1 LSYLLLPSPSRGF
14 GRRLRIKKGRKFE
27 PCDRFFQELKGDTSN
42 KREKSVPQQAIPAKP
57 FLRRFARVYL
67 HGTGSNSGYVDRP
80 NVTLGL
86 ECPWEDPP
94 RGLSTARPSACGV
107 NANPALPESVDHAS
121 AAPYHE
127 WMPASFPALRRF
139 PRVAGPLGCAVF
151 FSLALAS
158 TITAQAATP
167 AQSGKAS
174 KSNVTSPTNLPDL
187 PLYNPA
193 RRRTLWLTPLAP
205 PTARRTYV
213 SASAPATQEERG
225 LSKEALIRSVEEKF
239 ASGEQNYKAGHL
251 EAARKDFDQA
261 MDELLASPYDLGS
274 DPQLSE
280 LFHRMVDTVY
290 TDELQAFRAGDGFNE
305 APAVPAAIDE
315 VAEMTFPV
323 DPRLKARAEEAA
335 KNISHD
341 LPLTVNDE
349 VLSFLNF
356 FQTPHGRAIVEN
368 GLRRAGRYREMIA
381 RVLAQE
387 GVPQDL
393 IYLAQAESAFQPT
406 ALSRAGARGM
416 WQFVAY
422 RGQEYG
428 LRHTWWLDERQDP
441 EKATHAAAQH
451 LRDLY
456 LLFGDWY
463 LAMAAYNCGPG
474 NVQKAIERTGYADF
488 WELYRRNV
496 LPRETKNYVPII
508 LALTL
513 IAKDAP
519 HYGIQAEPE
528 APVPSDVVKPGRA
541 IDLRLVAETIDVD
554 VETLRSLNP
563 SLLRLATPDDPSFEL
578 HLPAGT
584 AERFS
589 AEIADIPA
597 DKWVSW
603 RRHRVAPG
611 ETLTAIAKKY
621 HVTAKA
627 IAEANSLESQTSL
640 NTGEKIIIPAIQ
652 PEAESKRHLV
662 SYRVRKGDTLGG
674 IADRFGVETDD
685 VRKWNKLSAN
695 HVRSGMVLR
704 IYSMENISE
713 RSAART
719 KAHAKGTARVQHK
732 TKPGTSAKTS
742 TAQHSSAAAK
752 SDNKK
757 HPSAVAQNHSAAANR
772 D

>member
-1 LSYLLLPSPSRGF
+1 VAAFGNLGSTIASASSPFDKSAS
-14 GRRLRIKKGRKFE
+14 KTPK
-27 PCDRFFQELKGDTSN
+27 PVTQELP
-42 KREKSVPQQAIPAKP
+42 V
-57 FLRRFARVYL
+57 
-67 HGTGSNSGYVDRP
+67 
-80 NVTLGL
+80 
-86 ECPWEDPP
+86 
-94 RGLSTARPSACGV
+94 
-107 NANPALPESVDHAS
+107 
-121 AAPYHE
+121 
-127 WMPASFPALRRF
+127 
-139 PRVAGPLGCAVF
+139 
-151 FSLALAS
+151 
-158 TITAQAATP
+158 
-167 AQSGKAS
+167 
-174 KSNVTSPTNLPDL
+174 L
-187 PLYNPA
+187 PLDNPA
-193 RRRTLWLTPLAP
+193 RRNMIWLTTPV
-205 PTARRTYV
+205 TDAR
-213 SASAPATQEERG
+213 Q
-225 LSKEALIRSVEEKF
+225 LLIHRVEEKF

-251 EAARKDFDQA
+251 EAARKDFDDAVDGMLQ
-261 MDELLASPYDLGS
+261 SGYDPNS

-280 LFHRMVDTVY
+280 LFHRVVDTVY
-290 TDELQAFRAGDGFNE
+290 TYELQAFRAGDGFNE
-305 APAVPAAIDE
+305 APAVPAPIDE

-356 FQTPHGRAIVEN
+356 FQTPRGRAIVET
-368 GLRRAGRYREMIA
+368 GLRRAGRYRGMIA
-381 RVLAQE
+381 RVLSEE

-456 LLFGDWY
+456 KMFGDWY

-528 APVPSDVVKPGRA
+528 SPVATDMVKPGRA

-554 VETLRSLNP
+554 VETLRTLNP
-563 SLLRLATPDDPSFEL
+563 SLLRLATPDDAAFEL
-578 HLPAGT
+578 HLPLGSAP
-584 AERFS
+584 RFS
-589 AEIADIPA
+589 AEIADIPP

-603 RRHRVAPG
+603 RRHRVAAG

-621 HVTAKA
+621 RVTPKA
-627 IAEANSLESQTSL
+627 IADANNLESATAL
-640 NTGEKIIIPAIQ
+640 NTGEKLIIPAIQ
-652 PEAESKRHLV
+652 PAAENKRRMV
-662 SYRVRKGDTLGG
+662 SYRVRKGDTFLG
-674 IADRFGVETDD
+674 IADRFSVESEDLL
-685 VRKWNKLSAN
+685 KWNRLKSKR
-695 HVRSGMVLR
+695 VSRGMVLR
-704 IYSMENISE
+704 IYTLDSTSE
-713 RSAART
+713 RTA
-719 KAHAKGTARVQHK
+719 AHARVKSRKKLAR
-732 TKPGTSAKTS
+732 PA
-742 TAQHSSAAAK
+742 
-752 SDNKK
+752 
-757 HPSAVAQNHSAAANR
+757 AVAQTRAASATRN
-772 D
+772 

>member
-1 LSYLLLPSPSRGF
+1 MAPRLPVSRRILFVWVAALVGAVTFYSSP
-14 GRRLRIKKGRKFE
+14 
-27 PCDRFFQELKGDTSN
+27 
-42 KREKSVPQQAIPAKP
+42 A
-57 FLRRFARVYL
+57 
-67 HGTGSNSGYVDRP
+67 H
-80 NVTLGL
+80 
-86 ECPWEDPP
+86 
-94 RGLSTARPSACGV
+94 ARPGDKKKDKTP
-107 NANPALPESVDHAS
+107 N
-121 AAPYHE
+121 AAPQE
-127 WMPASFPALRRF
+127 VPP
-139 PRVAGPLGCAVF
+139 
-151 FSLALAS
+151 
-158 TITAQAATP
+158 
-167 AQSGKAS
+167 
-174 KSNVTSPTNLPDL
+174 L
-187 PLYNPA
+187 PLYNPS
-193 RRRTLWLTPLAP
+193 RRVTVSLL
-205 PTARRTYV
+205 PTKPDV
-213 SASAPATQEERG
+213 HQ
-225 LSKEALIRSVEEKF
+225 ALIQKVEEKF

-251 EAARKDFDQA
+251 ESARRDFDEAVDLILQ
-261 MDELLASPYDLGS
+261 SGYDPES
-274 DPQLSE
+274 NPRLSE
-280 LFHRMVDTVY
+280 LFHHVVDTVY
-290 TDELQAFRAGDGFNE
+290 ADELQAFRAGDGFNE
-305 APAVPAAIDE
+305 APAVPAPIDE

-341 LPLTVNDE
+341 LPTTVNDE

-356 FQTPHGRAIVEN
+356 FQTPRGRAIVET

-381 RVLAQE
+381 RVLAEE

-456 LLFGDWY
+456 KIFGDWY

-496 LPRETKNYVPII
+496 LPKETKNYVPII

-528 APVPSDVVKPGRA
+528 SPIPTDVVKPGRA

-554 VETLRSLNP
+554 VETLRNLNP
-563 SLLRLATPDDPSFEL
+563 SLLRLATPDDASFEL
-578 HLPAGT
+578 HLPPGS
-584 AERFS
+584 AEKFS

-603 RRHRVAPG
+603 RRHRVAAG

-621 HVTAKA
+621 HVTPKA
-627 IAEANSLESQTSL
+627 IADANNLEHATAL
-640 NTGEKIIIPAIQ
+640 NTGEKLIIPATQ
-652 PEAESKRHLV
+652 ATAENKRRMV
-662 SYRVRKGDTLGG
+662 SYRVRKGDTFLG
-674 IADRFGVETDD
+674 IADRFSVEAEDL
-685 VRKWNKLSAN
+685 RKWNRLSSN
-695 HVRSGMVLR
+695 KVRRGMVLR
-704 IYSMENISE
+704 VYTLDSTPE
-713 RSAART
+713 RKTHAR
-719 KAHAKGTARVQHK
+719 
-732 TKPGTSAKTS
+732 
-742 TAQHSSAAAK
+742 AK
-752 SDNKK
+752 SKK
-757 HPSAVAQNHSAAANR
+757 KSPKSAAVAQARVSPASR

>member
-1 LSYLLLPSPSRGF
+1 MAPVHPLWKRCVFVSALLVVAATVGIPST
-14 GRRLRIKKGRKFE
+14 I
-27 PCDRFFQELKGDTSN
+27 
-42 KREKSVPQQAIPAKP
+42 
-57 FLRRFARVYL
+57 
-67 HGTGSNSGYVDRP
+67 
-80 NVTLGL
+80 
-86 ECPWEDPP
+86 
-94 RGLSTARPSACGV
+94 
-107 NANPALPESVDHAS
+107 AS
-121 AAPYHE
+121 ARTDKSAKKAP
-127 WMPASFPALRRF
+127 A
-139 PRVAGPLGCAVF
+139 AV
-151 FSLALAS
+151 
-158 TITAQAATP
+158 TQEIP
-167 AQSGKAS
+167 
-174 KSNVTSPTNLPDL
+174 VL
-187 PLYNPA
+187 PLDNPA
-193 RRRTLWLTPLAP
+193 RRNMIWLTTPITDPRQL
-205 PTARRTYV
+205 
-213 SASAPATQEERG
+213 
-225 LSKEALIRSVEEKF
+225 LIHRVEEKF

-251 EAARKDFDQA
+251 EAARKDFDDAVDWMLQ
-261 MDELLASPYDLGS
+261 SGYDPNS

-280 LFHRMVDTVY
+280 LFHRVVDTVY
-290 TDELQAFRAGDGFNE
+290 TYELQAFRAGDGFNE
-305 APAVPAAIDE
+305 APAVPAPIDE

-356 FQTPHGRAIVEN
+356 FQTPRGRAIVET
-368 GLRRAGRYREMIA
+368 GLRRAGRYRGMIA
-381 RVLAQE
+381 RVLSEE

-456 LLFGDWY
+456 KMFGDWY

-528 APVPSDVVKPGRA
+528 SPVATDMVKPGRA

-554 VETLRSLNP
+554 VETLRTLNP
-563 SLLRLATPDDPSFEL
+563 SLLRLATPDDPAFEL
-578 HLPAGT
+578 HLPLGSAPK
-584 AERFS
+584 FS
-589 AEIADIPA
+589 AEIADIPP

-603 RRHRVAPG
+603 RRHRVAAG

-621 HVTAKA
+621 RVTPKA
-627 IAEANSLESQTSL
+627 IADANNLESATAL
-640 NTGEKIIIPAIQ
+640 NTGEKLIIPAIQ
-652 PEAESKRHLV
+652 PAAENKRRMV
-662 SYRVRKGDTLGG
+662 SYRVRKGDTFLG
-674 IADRFGVETDD
+674 IADRFSVESEDLL
-685 VRKWNKLSAN
+685 KWNRLKSKR
-695 HVRSGMVLR
+695 VSRGMVLR
-704 IYSMENISE
+704 IYTLDSTTE
-713 RSAART
+713 RTA
-719 KAHAKGTARVQHK
+719 AHARVKSRKKLAR
-732 TKPGTSAKTS
+732 PA
-742 TAQHSSAAAK
+742 
-752 SDNKK
+752 
-757 HPSAVAQNHSAAANR
+757 AVAQTRSASATRN
-772 D
+772 